1 MIARLFKWTVKT
13 SIYVG
18 IGAAAVYFYPQYS
31 QDDFFIKAKATAED
45 FIAKRTV
52 TEVAEVEVT
61 PPAIRVAKVTS
72 QELVETIAATGTIN
86 AREIALVGADVAGLK
101 VLEVRADI
109 GDTVQKGDILAV
121 LDRSNLDLQLSQI
134 EAQNAQID
142 ANLAQAEAQVSDAQV
157 AVKQAAD
164 QLARTKKLVAQ
175 KVVSPVQLEN
185 TQNALDSA
193 AARQNSAEQGIKVV
207 NSQRAVLAAQRRQ
220 IELQIEKTNIVA
232 PVGGLVLNKNIS
244 IGAVVSGG
252 AGPLFQIAENS
263 AFELAAE
270 VPESILANVAI
281 GMKANVSIGG
291 GKPFDAVVG
300 SIDPTI
306 DPRSRLGKVNIL
318 LPQTVDA
325 RAGSF
330 ATGNIETVRRQAIAV
345 PSGSLLYNGEQPFLQ
360 VVKDGT
366 VSSRMVEIGIRANN
380 MVEIVQGL
388 EISEEIVA
396 TAGTFVSDGDKVRP
410 IPVKDQTAAVQ

>member
-31 QDDFFIKAKATAED
+31 QDDFFIKAKTSADD
-45 FIAKRTV
+45 FIAKRTI

-86 AREIALVGADVAGLK
+86 ARNIALVGADVAGLK
-101 VLEVRADI
+101 VLEVRADT
-109 GDTVQKGDILAV
+109 GDTVQKGDVLAV

-157 AVKQAAD
+157 AVKQASD

-175 KVVSPVQLEN
+175 RVVSAVQLEN

-220 IELQIEKTNIVA
+220 IELQIEKTNIIA
-232 PVGGLVLNKNIS
+232 PVGGVVLNKNIS
-244 IGAVVSGG
+244 IGAVVSGA
-252 AGPLFQIAENS
+252 AGPLFQIAEDS
-263 AFELAAE
+263 EFELAAE
-270 VPESILANVAI
+270 VPESILASVAK

-291 GKPFDAVVG
+291 GAPFEAVVG

-318 LPQTVDA
+318 LPKTADA

-330 ATGNIETVRRQAIAV
+330 ATGNIETVRREAIAV
-345 PSGSLLYNGEQPFLQ
+345 PSGSLLYRGEQPFLQ

-366 VSSRMVEIGIRANN
+366 VTSRMVEIGIRSNN
-380 MVEIVQGL
+380 MVEIINGL
-388 EISEEIVA
+388 DISEEIVA

-410 IPVKDQTAAVQ
+410 IPVEDQTAAVQ